1 MVENELES
9 VAEEILNVEEVN
21 NNAIDSVDDTR
32 HNLNDEHQKIV
43 EGLNEI
49 TFVGKTSDGIMF
61 KKVDK
66 KTMKVQTDGVNDVI
80 KYFKSKNM
88 DDLVKAASV
97 NAELKKIE
105 TRRKLV
111 DKRLERGIGI
121 EEETKK

>member
-1 MVENELES
+1 MVENEPES

>member
-9 VAEEILNVEEVN
+9 VAEEIVNVEDVN

-32 HNLNDEHQKIV
+32 HNLNDERQKIV
-43 EGLNEI
+43 ERLNEI
-49 TFVGKTSDGIMF
+49 TFVGKTSVGIMF

-97 NAELKKIE
+97 NAELKKI
-105 TRRKLV
+105 
-111 DKRLERGIGI
+111 
-121 EEETKK
+121 